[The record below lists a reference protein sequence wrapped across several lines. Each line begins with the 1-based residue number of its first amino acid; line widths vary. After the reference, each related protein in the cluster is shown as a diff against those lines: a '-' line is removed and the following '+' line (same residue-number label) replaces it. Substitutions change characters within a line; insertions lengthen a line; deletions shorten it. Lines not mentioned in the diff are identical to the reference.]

1 METRIEELFRLWKKR
16 NITGISC
23 ANKEIARQKM
33 LGMIPQGATIGF
45 SGSVTLAE
53 LGIIR
58 LLASRGNQVFDPYQD
73 TLSREE
79 SLEMRRRATEA
90 DYYLASANAVSQK
103 GELVFFSGLG
113 NRTAGVAYAKNL
125 IVVCGINK
133 LTPDLDSALT
143 RAREYATPLNC
154 KRLKWNTPCLADG
167 VCHKEVCLFP
177 EYRRM
182 CCQVLIIEADASPE
196 RMKVLLVEENL
207 GF

>member
-1 METRIEELFRLWKKR
+1 MEAMFEELIRLWKKR
-16 NITGISC
+16 NIAGFSC
-23 ANKEIARQKM
+23 ADRESARQKI
-33 LGMIPQGATIGF
+33 LEMIPQNATIGF
-45 SGSVTLAE
+45 SGSVTLDE

-58 LLASRGNQVFDPYQD
+58 ELASRGNQVFNPYLES
-73 TLSREE
+73 LSREE
-79 SLEMRRRATEA
+79 GLEVRRRATQA

-133 LTPDLDSALT
+133 LTPDLDSALK

-167 VCHKEVCLFP
+167 ICRKEICLFP

-182 CCQVLIIEADASPE
+182 CCQILILEADALPD
-196 RMKVLLVEENL
+196 RMKVLLVEESL